1 MKCTGRGCRGRK
13 SYRRKFTRRRARLVL
28 TRRVRQHR
36 LRKGARLEIRV
47 TAPRTI
53 GRVFVIKAL
62 ADGDSSGSVRCIR
75 PGAKKTVRCKR

>member
-1 MKCTGRGCRGRK
+1 MQRQGLRGRK
-13 SYRRKFTRRRARLVL
+13 SYKRKFTKRRARLVL
-28 TRRVRQHR
+28 TKRVKQHR

-62 ADGDSSGSVRCIR
+62 ADGDSSGSVRCVR
-75 PGAKKTVRCKR
+75 PGAMKTVRCR